1 MTQSNIDK
9 INQAMPSDEMRTLFY
24 TTLAAIPPGR
34 YCSYGDLAKLCGVHV
49 RQVLAWLR
57 TLPEG
62 SELPWYRLITSQRRI
77 ADYPGNERQYRLL
90 AEEGLIPES
99 NGRFPRHLRWPDG

>member
-1 MTQSNIDK
+1 M
-9 INQAMPSDEMRTLFY
+9 ASDEMRTVFY

-34 YCSYGDLAKLCGVHV
+34 YCSYGDIAKLSGVHV

-62 SELPWYRLITSQRRI
+62 SNLPWFRLINGQRKI
-77 ADYPGNERQYRLL
+77 ADYPGNRKQYQLL
-90 AEEGLIPES
+90 AEEGLSPEP
-99 NGRFPRHLRWPDG
+99 NGRFPPHLRWPDEE